1 MAKVKIQGNASGTGV
16 LTVTAPNTS
25 TDRTIT
31 LPDSTGELLSTA
43 GGTMTGNISHA
54 SNLTLDVGGDLYLDS
69 DGGNWRFNDG
79 GTDIGLLKNNSSD
92 FQIEAKVQDKDIK
105 FVGNDGGS
113 AVTALT
119 LDMSDAGKAIFNSG
133 LAIGGTGA
141 ANTLDDY
148 EEGTHQITPSMSSSG
163 SITLSTSYD
172 RFSYTKIGRL
182 VTIIG
187 NPRIDSVS
195 SPVGAIRLTL
205 PFNVKNGQIDESR
218 AGFVVSYF
226 DYSAGAGNYYKQVNA
241 YTQENTNLLTLE
253 NTNSNNNTFTPAGT
267 DEFYFSFSYITD

>member
-31 LPDSTGELLSTA
+31 LPDTTGELLSTA

-148 EEGTHQITPSMSSSG
+148 ETGTFTATLTSAPTAPTNPPTATGNYTKVGNWVHFTIYRFDNANTSGASGEMKITGLPFSAATTCVTQDFATHSFSFDTSKYQWANIGSG
-163 SITLSTSYD
+163 STTIAFLEATSGGAWSNWNIT
-172 RFSYTKIGRL
+172 
-182 VTIIG
+182 
-187 NPRIDSVS
+187 
-195 SPVGAIRLTL
+195 
-205 PFNVKNGQIDESR
+205 
-218 AGFVVSYF
+218 
-226 DYSAGAGNYYKQVNA
+226 
-241 YTQENTNLLTLE
+241 
-253 NTNSNNNTFTPAGT
+253 AGT
-267 DEFYFSFSYITD
+267 GKYLTISGSYRTS

>member
-31 LPDSTGELLSTA
+31 LPDTTGELLSTA

-148 EEGTHQITPSMSSSG
+148 EEGTFTPSFKNVNISSYEYQVG
-163 SITLSTSYD
+163 
-172 RFSYTKIGRL
+172 RYTKIGNRVFFQL
-182 VTIIG
+182 DIETTAMD
-187 NPRIDSVS
+187 NNDTSAVS
-195 SPVGAIRLTL
+195 IQGL
-205 PFNVKNGQIDESR
+205 PFNIPVTTNAQPFTVAPVKGTNIAHPMMIGQTQQD
-218 AGFVVSYF
+218 YMLMYK
-226 DYSAGAGNYYKQVNA
+226 YSASTGDTGDWAA
-241 YTQENTNLLTLE
+241 YQNL
-253 NTNSNNNTFTPAGT
+253 GT
-267 DEFYFSFSYITD
+267 TVRIYVEGHYQI